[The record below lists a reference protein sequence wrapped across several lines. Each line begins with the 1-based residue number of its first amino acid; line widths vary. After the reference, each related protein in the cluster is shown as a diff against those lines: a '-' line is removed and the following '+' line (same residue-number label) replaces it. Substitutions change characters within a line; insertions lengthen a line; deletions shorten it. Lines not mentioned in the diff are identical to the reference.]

1 MNCEM
6 CGAKDQ
12 LFKTEIEGT
21 EMNLCKNC
29 SKFGKVISAVRIP
42 PKPKKSARHEEE
54 KIEIM
59 QRTPQEITE
68 EIIENYPELIST
80 KRQKLNLKQK
90 ELAIKMAEKESII
103 QKVEAGQFKPS
114 IPLARKFERALGIK
128 LIEEHIEE
136 HKQAFRAKSEKMT
149 IGDFMYIKKSKSE

>member
-29 SKFGKVISAVRIP
+29 SKFGKVISAVKIP
-42 PKPKKSARHEEE
+42 PKPKKSAQRKEEE
-54 KIEIM
+54 KIEIV

-68 EIIENYPELIST
+68 ELVENYSELISR
-80 KRQKLNLKQK
+80 KRQKLDLKQK

-103 QKVEAGQFKPS
+103 QKVEAGQFKPG
-114 IPLARKFERALGIK
+114 IQLARKFERALGIK
-128 LIEEHIEE
+128 LIEEHVED
-136 HKQAFRAKSEKMT
+136 HKQSYRVKSEKMT
-149 IGDFMYIKKSKSE
+149 IGDFMYIKKS